1 MTKELPFIFE
11 YYNREIVK
19 MIGDKYGI
27 PAMDAL
33 RRFLGSETYQMLV
46 NLELEMWEFSPG
58 VIFDMWEA
66 EQVTG
71 SPQNSCYLRR
81 D

>member
-1 MTKELPFIFE
+1 MTKELPFIFAF
-11 YYNREIVK
+11 YNGEILQ
-19 MIGDKYGI
+19 MISEKYGLK
-27 PAMDAL
+27 PMDSL
-33 RRFLGSETYQMLV
+33 RKFLNSETYHMLV
-46 NLELEMWEFSPG
+46 NPVLEMWEFSPG